1 MPVNYKQGW
10 AVEKR
15 RDIIAFDTIELYH
28 PDIGTLRYVTRQQ
41 SSKQFTLEADAPRNP
56 SEIVTFEPLGFRV
69 QRPAQNNE
77 PVVKLDVQLGRVGT
91 DLKPKLKQIQLGGF
105 MNQAELIYRVFYD
118 GEPQLILPLEIA
130 TITLEDSNAVIRAE
144 QENPTFRDL
153 SRRYLA
159 ADFPGLALSI

>member
-15 RDIIAFDTIELYH
+15 RDIIAFETIELYH
-28 PDIGTLRYVTRQQ
+28 SSIGTLRYITRQQ
-41 SSKQFTLEADAPRNP
+41 SNKQFTLESDAPRNP
-56 SEIVTFEPLGFRV
+56 SELVTFEPLGFRV

-91 DLKPKLKQIQLGGF
+91 ELKQKLKQIELGGF

-118 GEPQLILPLEIA
+118 DSPQLILPLEVA
-130 TITLEDSNAVIRAE
+130 TITLKDLDAVTRAE

-159 ADFPGLALSI
+159 AEFPVLALST